1 MAIVEIIAI
10 LNFDD
15 DVQFWY
21 TITVLLPI
29 YAALKHLSTAE
40 NNNKMKIYK
49 TENLKNSL
57 VYPLRENTLLP

>member
-1 MAIVEIIAI
+1 MAIVEIMGI

-29 YAALKHLSTAE
+29 YENKHVRKLPFSL
-40 NNNKMKIYK
+40 
-49 TENLKNSL
+49 TEHL
-57 VYPLRENTLLP
+57 

>member
-1 MAIVEIIAI
+1 MAIVEIMGI

-29 YAALKHLSTAE
+29 CVIISE
-40 NNNKMKIYK
+40 EI
-49 TENLKNSL
+49 
-57 VYPLRENTLLP
+57 